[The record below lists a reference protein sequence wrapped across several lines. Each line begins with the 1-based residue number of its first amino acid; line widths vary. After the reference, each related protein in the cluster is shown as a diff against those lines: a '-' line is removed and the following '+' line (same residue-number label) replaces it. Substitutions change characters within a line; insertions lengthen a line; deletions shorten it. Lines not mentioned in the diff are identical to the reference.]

1 MKKKLYLSVIILS
14 LCLVGWTGHG
24 REQRTSAG
32 KQTWEYLIDTAPTFA
47 GPGSFVNAE
56 KAQQLLNQRGAEG
69 WELTAVG
76 GGGLGLYYFRRP
88 R

>member
-1 MKKKLYLSVIILS
+1 VKKKLYLSVIILA

-32 KQTWEYLIDTAPTFA
+32 RQTWEYRVDGAPTFA
-47 GPGSFVNAE
+47 GPGSYIDPE

-69 WELTAVG
+69 WELTAIG
-76 GGGLGLYYFRRP
+76 GGQGLYYFRRP